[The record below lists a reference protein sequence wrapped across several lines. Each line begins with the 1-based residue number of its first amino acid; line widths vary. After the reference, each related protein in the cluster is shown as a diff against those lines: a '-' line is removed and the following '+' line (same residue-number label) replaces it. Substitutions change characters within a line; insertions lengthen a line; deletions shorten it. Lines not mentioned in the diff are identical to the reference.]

1 MQNFSSAIEAT
12 NTAMESTGSATKEN
26 ERYMESL
33 TAKVTQVKATF
44 QDLANNVIQSEVVK
58 AILDLANAF
67 LQLLN
72 TPIGSFVTQIVLLT
86 GALSGF
92 IGVMKA
98 MKIVT
103 VVSQQISNLILVV
116 KNLIFTMS
124 GAAGPMVA
132 TAGAMSSFIPIA
144 LGVSVALAAIA
155 AIAPKVSDWYKTIT
169 NDVEYASEKLQENQ
183 TQLDENNEKLK
194 NLLAVPPSNRTD
206 EINNEIEALR
216 NENAELQ
223 NNIDNWQKRKDQGT
237 LEDLRQETHELT
249 SGQYIEG
256 LTGGMVVLAD
266 SAEDALEKLKDM
278 GMVAEDF
285 KGTLEEAGYTLS
297 NLDASGVT
305 ATMSGDD
312 YYAEI
317 IDQQEDFV
325 EKVKNNIEV
334 TTEEI
339 ELYDERTSEIKK
351 WVEALE
357 SVPYDSLTDAERDQ
371 IQVGKE
377 LVSNYEDIINTVYNT
392 NDSLQALAKGGSL
405 NEVQFKQLTNVY
417 PKLIDVLEET
427 DGAYRVNE
435 QSLYD
440 LAAAGEE
447 SARSLVR
454 SQAEATRQTIAQ
466 IQSRINA
473 YQTEIQALTNLYN
486 AANVTGSARIDLG
499 KGPVK
504 TTGSLTSTKP
514 IWDITGGITIGK
526 PSQEEANALLGGLIE
541 GLQNKKQ
548 QDLNELK
555 GLQDNLSKLQAEI
568 NSWNTGVSSVSI
580 GSGGGSSSKGGSSGS
595 SGGSSSSETDPLEEQ
610 NKLFQEQNDIIEHN
624 IYLRE
629 KQGATNDELI
639 KLNRQYQE
647 IIHQEAEWYRKQGLS
662 DDSEYIREAQ
672 KKWLELQDTITELQR
687 DSFDDRLADSERYI
701 EDRNKLNDWGA
712 DSEIDAWKRVLDWM
726 AEWYAQGLI
735 DYEYYIEKR
744 RDALYN
750 LIDAEEAAWEAA
762 EEARKEAQQEVIDS
776 LEEQI
781 NAYEAAFDY
790 VAKKAQEEI
799 DALEEQKQA
808 IQDKYDAQIEALQ
821 ETNDELEDQI
831 AMEKALDALAKA
843 RQTKVMVYK
852 DGRFQY
858 VNDIDKVS
866 EAQADLESL
875 KREQQLQE
883 EIENLEDLRDAEID
897 SIEEQIKYWEKYE
910 KEYSEATQHY
920 IDEQNKLLAEQ
931 VLGID
936 LEGEN
941 WEKRLGNLEDYIS
954 EYEDLLGRLEEAQ
967 EDLNKP
973 LEPGSGGS
981 NGTNEDGEELYDGMT
996 YREVLEEMVANARR
1010 WTEATSQSEKDYWH
1024 RQNDYLGKLIGAH
1037 YDDKTGQWDV
1047 LDYSNGFPQVP
1058 KYKNGTLSAKGGISL
1073 VGEKGPELRVLGT
1086 NDGVIPSEITKNLW
1100 SWGMFTPA
1108 QLMNTLGEIGN
1119 KLGQITNITI
1129 DTFSPNLP
1137 NVNNGQDFAEYLS
1150 RNFVGQVI
1158 QFQGT

>member
-132 TAGAMSSFIPIA
+132 TAGVMSSFIPIA
-144 LGVSVALAAIA
+144 LGVSAALAAIV

-357 SVPYDSLTDAERDQ
+357 SVPYDSLTDAEKNQ
-371 IQVGKE
+371 IKVGKD

-392 NDSLQALAKGGSL
+392 NDSLNILTKGGNL

-417 PKLIDVLEET
+417 PNLIDVLEQA
-427 DGAYRVNE
+427 DGTYRLNE

-440 LAAAGEE
+440 LAAAGD
-447 SARSLVR
+447 SMARSIIND
-454 SQAEATRQTIAQ
+454 QIAATEAT
-466 IQSRINA
+466 IQSVRDRINA
-473 YQTEIQALTNLYN
+473 YQQEVTALATLYN
-486 AANVTGSARIDLG
+486 AMNIGSNKISNNQILAGGQGPLNQNRKPNIYDFEVTVGTSMNYQQYQNDVSQLKDL
-499 KGPVK
+499 
-504 TTGSLTSTKP
+504 
-514 IWDITGGITIGK
+514 
-526 PSQEEANALLGGLIE
+526 E
-541 GLQNKKQ
+541 
-548 QDLNELK
+548 
-555 GLQDNLSKLQAEI
+555 SKLQELKNQAS
-568 NSWNTGVSSVSI
+568 SWSASASSVSI
-580 GSGGGSSSKGGSSGS
+580 GGGGRSSSKGGSSGS

-647 IIHQEAEWYRKQGLS
+647 VIHQEAEWYRKQGLS

>member
-132 TAGAMSSFIPIA
+132 TAGVMSSFIPIA
-144 LGVSVALAAIA
+144 LGVSVALAAIV

-357 SVPYDSLTDAERDQ
+357 SVPYDSLTDAEKNQ
-371 IQVGKE
+371 IKVGKD

-392 NDSLQALAKGGSL
+392 NDSLNILTKGGNL

-417 PKLIDVLEET
+417 PNLIDVLEQA
-427 DGAYRVNE
+427 DGTYRLNE

-440 LAAAGEE
+440 LAAAGD
-447 SARSLVR
+447 SMARSIIND
-454 SQAEATRQTIAQ
+454 QIAATEAT
-466 IQSRINA
+466 IQSVRDRINA
-473 YQTEIQALTNLYN
+473 YQQEVTALATLYN
-486 AANVTGSARIDLG
+486 AMNIGSNKISNNQILAGGQGPLNQNRKPNIYDFEVTVGTSMNYQQYQNDVSQLKDL
-499 KGPVK
+499 
-504 TTGSLTSTKP
+504 
-514 IWDITGGITIGK
+514 
-526 PSQEEANALLGGLIE
+526 E
-541 GLQNKKQ
+541 
-548 QDLNELK
+548 
-555 GLQDNLSKLQAEI
+555 SKLQELKNQAS
-568 NSWNTGVSSVSI
+568 SWSASASSVSI
-580 GSGGGSSSKGGSSGS
+580 GGGGGSSSKGGSSGS
-595 SGGSSSSETDPLEEQ
+595 SGGSSSSEADPLEKQ

-647 IIHQEAEWYRKQGLS
+647 VIHQEAEWYRKQGLS

-1073 VGEKGPELRVLGT
+1073 IGEKGPELRVLGT

>member
-1 MQNFSSAIEAT
+1 MQNFPSAIEAT

-98 MKIVT
+98 MNIVT
-103 VVSQQISNLILVV
+103 IVTQQFSALIPII
-116 KNLIFTMS
+116 KNLIFTIS

-132 TAGAMSSFIPIA
+132 TAGVMSSFIPIA

-183 TQLDENNEKLK
+183 TQLNENNEKLK

-249 SGQYIEG
+249 SGQYI
-256 LTGGMVVLAD
+256 LTDSMVVLVD
-266 SAEDALEKLKDM
+266 NAEDALEKLKEM
-278 GMVAEDF
+278 GLVAKDF

-305 ATMSGDD
+305 IELSGDD
-312 YYAEI
+312 YYEEI
-317 IDQQEDFV
+317 INQQEEFV

-334 TTEEI
+334 TAEEI

-357 SVPYDSLTDAERDQ
+357 SVPYDSLTDAEKNQ
-371 IQVGKE
+371 IKVGKD

-392 NDSLQALAKGGSL
+392 NDSLNILTKGGNL

-417 PKLIDVLEET
+417 PNLIDVLEQA
-427 DGAYRVNE
+427 DGTYRLNE

-440 LAAAGEE
+440 LAAAGD
-447 SARSLVR
+447 SMARSIINN
-454 SQAEATRQTIAQ
+454 QIAATEAT
-466 IQSRINA
+466 IQSVRDRINA
-473 YQTEIQALTNLYN
+473 YQQEVTALATLYN
-486 AANVTGSARIDLG
+486 AMNIGGNKISNNQILAGGQGPLNQNRKPNIYDFVVPIGSSMNYQQYQKDVSQLKDL
-499 KGPVK
+499 
-504 TTGSLTSTKP
+504 
-514 IWDITGGITIGK
+514 
-526 PSQEEANALLGGLIE
+526 E
-541 GLQNKKQ
+541 
-548 QDLNELK
+548 
-555 GLQDNLSKLQAEI
+555 SKLQELKNQAS
-568 NSWNTGVSSVSI
+568 SWSASASSVSI
-580 GSGGGSSSKGGSSGS
+580 GGGGGSSSRGGSSGS

-647 IIHQEAEWYRKQGLS
+647 VIHQEAEWYRKQGLS

-858 VNDIDKVS
+858 VNDIEKVS

-920 IDEQNKLLAEQ
+920 TDEQNKLLAEQ

-1037 YDDKTGQWDV
+1037 YDDKTGKWDV